1 MQLCIYS
8 RMMSLSR
15 SMAARTETYI
25 DQKHIRYRE
34 ENSCVNIKKVLKRNK
49 KALRSTVIK
58 EKNDVENFNI
68 FFG

>member
-1 MQLCIYS
+1 
-8 RMMSLSR
+8 
-15 SMAARTETYI
+15 MAARTETYI

-58 EKNDVENFNI
+58 EKNDGENFNI